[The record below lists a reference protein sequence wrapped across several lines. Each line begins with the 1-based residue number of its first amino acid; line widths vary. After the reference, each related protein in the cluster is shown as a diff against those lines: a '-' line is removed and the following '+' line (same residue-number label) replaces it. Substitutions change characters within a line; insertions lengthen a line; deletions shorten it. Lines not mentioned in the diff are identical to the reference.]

1 MNTFLLPLLF
11 LVVGAL
17 AAWLI
22 THFVARNNTAHR
34 LKNNDRLW
42 NERLLAQQNLAE
54 QAQKNAEE
62 KLTFL
67 KARSE
72 KEMADSIEQSEKT
85 IAELKQ
91 QYEKN
96 LKELKETHARMIKDL
111 NEQHG
116 KTLNEQISTL
126 KTEMKAE
133 TEAILKAREEELSKG
148 NRTNIDAILSPL
160 KESIKN
166 MQKAMESNALEHVK
180 SNTELRSQLR
190 QAVKEMQ
197 ERTTDIGSKADNL
210 SQALTGKA
218 KMQGCWGENLLDS
231 ILQQEGLIK
240 GKHYTREEVNEDRT
254 RPDFLFHFRENGID
268 KDLIVDSKVSLT
280 AFTSYMNAGDPDEK
294 EKYLTE
300 HIRSIRKHIDELS
313 GKDYARRIDPERRFA
328 GYVLM
333 FMPIDMAMR
342 VALDKEP
349 LLWQEAYEK
358 NVVIV
363 TEQTV
368 TPFLKIIE
376 LTWNRA
382 MQEDNNREIMKAA
395 EEMIERVGQFYDS
408 YRNLGEKLRG
418 VCNEYNEGIKKLRE
432 KGYSITTSANK
443 IVRIGIRR
451 EKNKKLAAPT
461 KVLDYNEKNTTLQ
474 EDVYDEAMDDYDN
487 DSTGS
492 SDDKR
497 LPPPSPESDN
507 SNETE

>member
-1 MNTFLLPLLF
+1 MNPYLLPILF
-11 LVVGAL
+11 LVIGAL

-22 THFVARNNTAHR
+22 THFVARSNAAHR
-34 LKNNDRLW
+34 KMESERLW
-42 NERLLAQQNLAE
+42 NERLQAKQDLAE
-54 QAQKNAEE
+54 QAQRNADE
-62 KLTFL
+62 KLSAL

-72 KEMADSIEQSEKT
+72 KDIADITEQSERT
-85 IAELKQ
+85 ITELKQ
-91 QYEKN
+91 QHEKN
-96 LKELKETHARMIKDL
+96 LRELKEAQAQMIKDL
-111 NEQHG
+111 NEQHE
-116 KTLNEQISTL
+116 KTLSEQINAI

-133 TEAILKAREEELSKG
+133 TETLLKMREEELSKG

-160 KESIKN
+160 KESIDK
-166 MQKAMESNALEHVK
+166 MQNAMVNNAQEHLK
-180 SNTELRSQLR
+180 SNTELRSQLE

-240 GKHYTREEVNEDRT
+240 GKHYTREDANDDRT
-254 RPDFLFHFRENGID
+254 RPDFLFHFREDGID

-280 AFTSYMNAGDPDEK
+280 AFANYMNATDPQEK
-294 EKYLTE
+294 DKFLNE
-300 HIRSIRKHIDELS
+300 HIRSIRKHIAELAD
-313 GKDYARRIDPERRFA
+313 KDYARKIDPERRFA

-349 LLWQEAYEK
+349 LLWQEAYDK

-376 LTWNRA
+376 LTWNHA

-408 YRNLGEKLRG
+408 YRNLGDKLRV
-418 VCNEYNEGIKKLRE
+418 VCNEYNEGVKKLRE
-432 KGYSITTSANK
+432 NGHSITTSANK
-443 IVRIGIRR
+443 IVKIGVRR
-451 EKNKKLAAPT
+451 DKSKKLTAPT
-461 KVLDYNEKNTTLQ
+461 KVLDYNEEKTTLQ
-474 EDVYDEAMDDYDN
+474 EDIYGETFEEENENSTN
-487 DSTGS
+487 DANENN
-492 SDDKR
+492 
-497 LPPPSPESDN
+497 SPNAILE
-507 SNETE
+507 